1 MTRALAVALLVAGAA
16 HAASTADPA
25 LTEVM
30 RNLAAVPT
38 ARARFTETREVALL
52 KAPLVLTGTLRYER
66 PDRLEKH
73 VLTPYDE
80 RVAIAGTEITVE
92 NKARGRSQRFSA
104 SSNASLLALV
114 ESLRA
119 TLAGDLPAL
128 ERYFDVAFEGGARDW
143 AVVLVPRG
151 AETLALI
158 ARIRIAGAGDR
169 LRRIDIDEAGGDQSR
184 MSIEDETR

>member
-1 MTRALAVALLVAGAA
+1 MALL
-16 HAASTADPA
+16 
-25 LTEVM
+25 
-30 RNLAAVPT
+30 N
-38 ARARFTETREVALL
+38 
-52 KAPLVLTGTLRYER
+52 APLVLAGTLRYER

-73 VLTPYDE
+73 VLIPYDE
-80 RVAIAGTEITVE
+80 RVAIAGTEIIVE

-104 SSNASLLALV
+104 SSNASLQALV

-128 ERYFDVAFEGGARDW
+128 ERHFDVAFEGSARDW

-158 ARIRIAGAGDR
+158 TRIRIAGAGDR
-169 LRRIDIDEAGGDQSR
+169 LRRIDIDEAGGDRSR